1 MTNFFYL
8 DKNPV
13 KCARYYCDKHVN
25 KIMIELA
32 QLLSQVH
39 HLYDRIPPYK
49 KCLLIKP
56 DLAPFKW
63 IQESQANYLYCAQLA
78 YALLNE
84 YKYRYNKTEHKCEKP
99 IIWLLKHI
107 PPLPNTTSKPTKFY
121 MTDNVK
127 IYNEY
132 FKPLDASRFSYVDFK
147 CRNDKWTR
155 RSKPKWFD
163 IYASI
168 SKKERKKLIKKILV
182 NVKEKLPELAI
193 KNRWKVKR
201 YHSFLRICYDNLFNG
216 NWKKK
221 TAVLTTM
228 FDSTKPLLYQ
238 LGYGHL
244 LKVYE
249 TSKKLFD
256 TNQLIKLNE
265 HSLIYRNKN

>member
-13 KCARYYCDKHVN
+13 RCARYYCDKHVN
-25 KIMIELA
+25 KIMIEIA

-63 IQESQANYLYCAQLA
+63 VQESQANYLYCAQLA

-107 PPLPNTTSKPTKFY
+107 PPLPNSTSKPTKFY

-147 CRNDKWTR
+147 CRNDRWTR

-249 TSKKLFD
+249 TTKKLFD
-256 TNQLIKLNE
+256 TKQLIELNE
-265 HSLIYRNKN
+265 QSLIYRNKN